1 MGLLSKEEH
10 ELSRV
15 TGPPSDDAP
24 RSKTPP
30 NAPSTRPFIADV
42 ASAFREHEPLGVR
55 KPGVSRLLLA
65 AHHLAYLRIAVA
77 ITDPVARLATGLP
90 GSALAGRVLPA
101 G

>member
-1 MGLLSKEEH
+1 LRLLSKEEH

-30 NAPSTRPFIADV
+30 NAPSTRPFIADG
-42 ASAFREHEPLGVR
+42 AAAFRNYESLGVR
-55 KPGVSRLLLA
+55 EPSVSRLLLA
-65 AHHLAYLRIAVA
+65 AHHLAYLRIAET
-77 ITDPVARLATGLP
+77 ITDPLARLATGLP